1 MRTFIRSL
9 AVLAALAG
17 GTWGATTAAAENLV
31 VVELFTSQG
40 CSSCPPADALVGE
53 LAERKGVLALS
64 FHVDYWNYTGWKDP
78 LSSREATKR
87 QKGYRRMLNR
97 RYLYTPQILIDGQT
111 EAKNAKRGD
120 VLAKVEAAQKRHKLS
135 ISVKHNTEDGVAEV
149 RIPAGHHWGP
159 PADVWVALYDRSRV
173 TEVEAGENA
182 GLTLT
187 NTNVV
192 RVFQRIG
199 GWRGGEVTLT
209 LPLVALGSKGRDA
222 CAIIVQRRGFGPIL
236 GATTIPL
243 PGGSS

>member
-9 AVLAALAG
+9 AVLAALALG
-17 GTWGATTAAAENLV
+17 AWGPSAAAAENLV

-40 CSSCPPADALVGE
+40 CSSCPPADTVIRE
-53 LAERKGVLALS
+53 LTEHEGVLPLS

-87 QKGYRRMLNR
+87 QKGYRNVLNR
-97 RYLYTPQILIDGQT
+97 RYLYTPQIVVDGKT
-111 EAKNAKRGD
+111 EANGSKRSD
-120 VLAKVEAAQKRHKLS
+120 VLAKIDHARKRPKLA
-135 ISVKHNTEDGVAEV
+135 ISVKHDTGDGVAEV

-159 PADVWVALYDRSRV
+159 PADIWVALYDRLRV

-182 GLTLT
+182 GLSLT
-187 NTNVV
+187 NANVV

-199 GWRGGEVTLT
+199 GWHGKEVKLT

-222 CAIIVQRRGFGPIL
+222 CAIIVQRHGFGAIL
-236 GATTIPL
+236 GARAIPL